1 MQDIKIAVSSF
12 HKLFDYIESL
22 GLDADQVARKA
33 QINLAQL
40 FAMQADELL
49 SARLYARLYRVAVVE
64 MQKVHP
70 HIPWAAGLGTDAFD
84 MLCYS
89 IMGAATLGEALERAE
104 RFEAL
109 LRPLSGRYFTLSVE
123 RGQVHFDYHLDIDNV
138 ASLFVPPQWVRANS
152 YRTVAVAS
160 GLVVWHAFCGWLVG
174 HAIEA
179 STISVSLPSIG
190 DAYKVSLSEVT
201 GCEVVFDAPRNRLTF
216 PVECLDY
223 RVVQNQASLQQFLD
237 MAVYQLSLVERQPST
252 ISEAI
257 KQLIGA
263 DIQSGMPSF
272 SDVAD
277 RLHLSES
284 SLRRKLLKEQTSFQI
299 IKDQV
304 RCDLA
309 MAFLE
314 DKDNKINDVADK
326 LGFTEPSSFVRSFR
340 NWTGMTPKSYRK
352 RFAEQTMPYVGRG

>member
-12 HKLFDYIESL
+12 HKLFDYVESL
-22 GLDADQVARKA
+22 GLDAEHVARLA

-40 FAMQADELL
+40 YAMPGSEQL
-49 SARLYARLYRVAVVE
+49 SARLYAKLYRVAVAE
-64 MQKVHP
+64 MQSVHP

-89 IMGAATLGEALERAE
+89 IMGCSTLGEALERAE

-109 LRPLSGRYFTLSVE
+109 LRPLSGRCFTLTIE
-123 RGQVHFDYHLDIDNV
+123 QDQVHFDYHLDIDNV
-138 ASLFVPPQWVRANS
+138 ASLFVPPQWVRANT

-179 STISVSLPSIG
+179 STIAVSMPSIG
-190 DAYKVSLSEVT
+190 EAYKTSLSEVT
-201 GCEVVFDAPRNRLTF
+201 GCNVVFDAPRNRLTF
-216 PVECLDY
+216 PKECLDY

-237 MAVYQLSLVERQPST
+237 MAVYQLSMVERQPGT

-263 DIQSGMPSF
+263 DITCGMPSF
-272 SDVAD
+272 GEVAE

-309 MAFLE
+309 MTFLE
-314 DKDNKINDVADK
+314 DKSNKINDVADK

-352 RFAEQTMPYVGRG
+352 QFADHALSTVGRG